1 MDNRRSGNDE
11 QLIDDLTEDETPSQ
25 GGSSG
30 GNVQRTVGQ
39 RDELKTATGED
50 PLPTQIS
57 KRDKKLPEDETNLS
71 EKS

>member
-57 KRDKKLPEDETNLS
+57 KRDKKLPEDKTNLS

>member
-11 QLIDDLTEDETPSQ
+11 PLIDELTESETPSQ

-50 PLPTQIS
+50 PMPTQIS
-57 KRDKKLPEDETNLS
+57 KRDKKLPEDNTNLS

>member
-11 QLIDDLTEDETPSQ
+11 PLIDELSESETPSQ

-39 RDELKTATGED
+39 RDELKTAMGED
-50 PLPTQIS
+50 PMPTQIS
-57 KRDKKLPEDETNLS
+57 KRDKKLPEDKTNLS